1 MQHALE
7 KYDVNVIGL
16 TLSGE
21 QRQYAIDKLAK
32 VDTNRNVEVRLQ
44 GWEEFTDKVDR
55 IVSIGAFEHFGRDR
69 WPAFFDI
76 TYNALPDDGRMLL
89 HTITAISGQD
99 EAQAKGIP
107 MTMSLAK
114 FTLFIMREIFP
125 AGSFRRRGCRAST
138 PPTPVSLLPATTKS
152 GRTTHAPWRTGR
164 RCWRPT
170 RSGRSRCRARRPT
183 TASTSTSTAAWRCSA
198 TETPASTS
206 TPCRNSRIGLPRGL
220 ATFHINRFTLDPLSC
235 NS

>member
-1 MQHALE
+1 MSKLEPKYEELQSIYDISNEFYELFLGPTMGYTCGFYPAKDTTCDEAQIAKFDLALGKLGLEPGMTLLDIGCGWGACMQHALE

-21 QRQYAIDKLAK
+21 QREYAIEKLSK
-32 VDTNRNVEVRLQ
+32 VDTKRSFEVRLQ

-69 WPAFFDI
+69 WPAFFE
-76 TYNALPDDGRMLL
+76 TAYNALPDDGRMLL

-99 EAQAKGIP
+99 EAQEKGIP

-125 AGSFRRRGCRAST
+125 GGQ
-138 PPTPVSLLPATTKS
+138 LPS
-152 GRTTHAPWRTGR
+152 
-164 RCWRPT
+164 
-170 RSGRSRCRARRPT
+170 
-183 TASTSTSTAAWRCSA
+183 AW
-198 TETPASTS
+198 
-206 TPCRNSRIGLPRGL
+206 LPRKYAAEAGFIHRQQV
-220 ATFHINRFTLDPLSC
+220 FHRYL
-235 NS
+235 